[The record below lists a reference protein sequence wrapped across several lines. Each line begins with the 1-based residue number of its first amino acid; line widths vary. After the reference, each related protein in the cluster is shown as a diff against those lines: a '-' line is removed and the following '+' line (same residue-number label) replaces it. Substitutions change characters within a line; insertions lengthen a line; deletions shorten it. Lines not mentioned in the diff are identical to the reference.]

1 MCGIVGAVA
10 RRDVTPDLLSGLYRL
25 EYRGYDSAGMAVLNG
40 TGAIQRLRVAGKI
53 TGLEEAL
60 KTHPGFA
67 GTMGIAHTR
76 WATHGRPS
84 EENAHPH
91 VDGGNSV
98 AVVHNG
104 IIENHESLRQ
114 RLRGCRFTSETDTEM
129 IAHLAGRRLL
139 QTRSPLKTLQRML
152 GELQG
157 SYALGLILDTYPGCI
172 FAARRGSP
180 LVIGFSADAHY
191 IASDVMALLPLTS
204 RFTVLEDGDAVLLK
218 AEQVCIFDAT
228 GREVQRPVFQSDCEV
243 AATAK
248 GGYRHYMQK
257 EIHEQPAVM
266 RATLERVLIGNT
278 IDPSIFGT
286 HAEQVLA
293 GVEAVQVVACGTSYH
308 AGLVGARWIEEL
320 AGLPCRVE
328 VASEFR
334 HRRLVVPARSLL
346 VAISQ
351 SGETADTL
359 AAVRHAKDYPTRL
372 AICNVPQS
380 ALVRTCE
387 LQYMTDAGAEIG
399 VASTKAFTSQLLAMQ
414 LLALLLARRK
424 PPRELKQLPTR
435 MEDVLALDINPLV
448 QQLAHAR
455 SALYMGRGQLLPIAM
470 EGALKLKEISYI
482 HAEAYPAGELKHG
495 PLALVDD
502 SLPVIAP
509 LAADTHQDRLKA
521 NLEEILARGG
531 RLLLFVQ
538 GSAISPAARVSVCT
552 IPSCPELLAPILFT
566 VPLQRLAYQ
575 VAVQRGADVDQP
587 RNLAKSVTVE

>member
-10 RRDVTPDLLSGLYRL
+10 RRDVTRELLSGLYRL

-40 TGAIQRLRVAGKI
+40 VGIQRLRVAGKI
-53 TGLEEAL
+53 AGLGEAL
-60 KTHPGFA
+60 STSSGFT
-67 GTMGIAHTR
+67 GTVGIAHTR

-84 EENAHPH
+84 VENAHPH
-91 VDGGNSV
+91 VDGQNSV

-104 IIENHESLRQ
+104 IIENHDKLRA
-114 RLRGCRFTSETDTEM
+114 RLHDCRFRSETDTEAL
-129 IAHLAGRRLL
+129 AHLAGQCLPRAEAPLEAL
-139 QTRSPLKTLQRML
+139 QEML
-152 GELQG
+152 GEVRG
-157 SYALGLILDTYPGCI
+157 SYALGFILRAYPGCV

-180 LVIGFSADAHY
+180 LVIGFGPGEHY

-204 RFTVLEDGDAVLLK
+204 RFTVLEDGDAALLE
-218 AEQVCIFDAT
+218 ADRVRVIDAA
-228 GREVQRPVFQSDCEV
+228 GHEVRRPVFQSDLEV

-257 EIHEQPAVM
+257 EIHEQPAVL
-266 RATLERVLIGNT
+266 RATLERALSGNA
-278 IDPSIFGT
+278 INADIFGRG
-286 HAEQVLA
+286 AAPALA
-293 GVEAVQVVACGTSYH
+293 NVRAVQVVACGTSYH
-308 AGLVGARWIEEL
+308 AGLVGAHWIEEL
-320 AGLPCRVE
+320 AGLPCRVG

-334 HRRLVVPARSLL
+334 HQRLVAPADSLL

-359 AAVRHAKDYPTRL
+359 AAVRHARDYPVRL

-380 ALVRTCE
+380 ALLHTCE
-387 LQYMTDAGAEIG
+387 LQYMTDAGVEIG
-399 VASTKAFTSQLLAMQ
+399 VASTKAFTSQLLAML
-414 LLALLLARRK
+414 LLALLLARRA
-424 PPRELKQLPTR
+424 PPAELVRLPER

-448 QQLAHAR
+448 GHLSHVH
-455 SALYMGRGQLLPIAM
+455 SALYLGRGRLLPIAM

-495 PLALVDD
+495 PLALVDE
-502 SLPVIAP
+502 SMPVIAP
-509 LAADTHQDRLKA
+509 VATDAHQDRMQA
-521 NLEEILARGG
+521 NLEEVRARGG

-538 GSAISPAARVSVCT
+538 NDAIPAAARVSVCRL
-552 IPSCPELLAPILFT
+552 PPCPDLLTPILFT
-566 VPLQRLAYQ
+566 VPLQQLAYQ

>member
-10 RRDVTPDLLSGLYRL
+10 RHDVTWDLLNGLYRL

-40 TGAIQRLRVAGKI
+40 TGVIQRLRVAGKI
-53 TGLEEAL
+53 TRLEEVL
-60 KTHPGFA
+60 KAHPRFT
-67 GTMGIAHTR
+67 GTIGIAHTR

-104 IIENHESLRQ
+104 IIENHESLRR
-114 RLRGCRFTSETDTEM
+114 RLRDCCFTSETDTET
-129 IAHLAGRRLL
+129 IAHLAGQQLL

-157 SYALGLILDTYPGCI
+157 SYGLGLILDVYPECI

-180 LVIGFSADAHY
+180 LVIGFSSGAHY

-204 RFTVLEDGDAVLLK
+204 RFTVLEDGDAALLR
-218 AEQVCIFDAT
+218 AERVCIFDAT
-228 GREVQRPVFQSDCEV
+228 GREVHRPVFQSDYEV

-248 GGYRHYMQK
+248 GSYRHYMQK
-257 EIHEQPAVM
+257 EIHEQPAVI
-266 RATLERVLIGNT
+266 RSTLERVLIGNT
-278 IDPSIFGT
+278 IDPGIFGT
-286 HAEQVLA
+286 HAAQELSR
-293 GVEAVQVVACGTSYH
+293 VEAVQIVACGTSYH
-308 AGLVGARWIEEL
+308 AGLVGARWIEEI

-334 HRRLVVPARSLL
+334 HRRLVVPAHSLL

-359 AAVRHAKDYPTRL
+359 AAVRYAKEYLTRL

-387 LQYMTDAGAEIG
+387 LQYMTGAGAEIG
-399 VASTKAFTSQLLAMQ
+399 VASTKAFTSQLLAVL
-414 LLALLLARRK
+414 LLALLLARRE
-424 PPRELKQLPTR
+424 PPNELKQLPAC
-435 MEDVLALDINPLV
+435 MEDTLDLDINPLAKH
-448 QQLAHAR
+448 LTRAY
-455 SALYMGRGQLLPIAM
+455 SALYLGRGRLLPIAM

-502 SLPVIAP
+502 SLPVISP
-509 LAADTHQDRLKA
+509 LAADVHEARLKA

-538 GSAISPAARVSVCT
+538 GSAISPAARVSVCK
-552 IPSCPELLAPILFT
+552 IPPCPELLAPILFT
-566 VPLQRLAYQ
+566 IPLQRLAYQ